1 MRYTQPRITGTYSA
15 LTEIRMNKA
24 PDSPEQNTS
33 NFTDGAG
40 YQADE

>member
-1 MRYTQPRITGTYSA
+1 MRYTQPKITGTYSA
-15 LTEIRMNKA
+15 LAEIKSDKI
-24 PDSPEQNTS
+24 PDSPEQNTG